1 MKKELR
7 RVKSNGGRTKLIK
20 KKKKKNQ
27 EACERTKPYFVRE
40 EEVVAVG
47 LGARDK

>member
-1 MKKELR
+1 MEEEQ
-7 RVKSNGGRTKLIK
+7 NWFK
-20 KKKKKNQ
+20 KKKKKKTKKNQ